1 MNGKGYPRGLKGEES
16 SLRARII
23 AVADSYDAMTT
34 NRTYG
39 KALSEEEATNEIRRC
54 SGTQFDPE
62 IARIFIE
69 AVLGKK
75 W

>member
-1 MNGKGYPRGLKGEES
+1 
-16 SLRARII
+16 
-23 AVADSYDAMTT
+23 MTT

>member
-1 MNGKGYPRGLKGEES
+1 S

-62 IARIFIE
+62 VTRVFIE
-69 AVLGKK
+69 KVLGQEWEQLSKI
-75 W
+75 